1 METQKQDAKKEIK
14 KEGVAEYVKLS
25 EMSKEDILALPV
37 YRANLIKQKSRRGQ
51 VYYRLVIELHPL
63 LKIEKRGGLSET
75 EFNLICL
82 ERKLSFDLPIQGIS
96 VPVRL
101 VRGKSES
108 GKEWARFECFVS
120 RNFVFKDFLDQT
132 ELALIKAGNFD
143 LPFIDSPE
151 KVTDEEIYQA
161 FNID

>member
-1 METQKQDAKKEIK
+1 METQKQDVKVEKKN
-14 KEGVAEYVKLS
+14 VAEYVKLS

-120 RNFVFKDFLDQT
+120 KSYVFKDFISQT
-132 ELALIKAGNFD
+132 ELALIKAGDLD

-151 KVTDEEIYQA
+151 KIDDEELYQA
-161 FNID
+161 FDYSE